1 MKKIFFFLFFTAS
14 LNLSPLLSVDSL
26 FSTKSEPKIVVNNRI
41 LTKVENKPIT
51 TYDLMKKMDI
61 AFYKRYPEF
70 ASSTEARYE
79 FYSIAWRHFL
89 EEILND
95 HLILADANL
104 IKMKVTS
111 GDIRQ
116 EMESSFGPN
125 IIANLDKIGM
135 NFEEAAKLIEKDMI
149 IDRMISG
156 RVHAKA
162 LRQVTPSKIR
172 EAYEEHIKDPAN
184 TKSTEWTYR
193 SITIKERNLKQTEEV
208 AKIAHH
214 LLSEGTSLENLPEEI
229 QKERPLSKTGKITL
243 STAIKANEQ
252 ELSPLY
258 KEHLSQLDTGEFTLP
273 FSQKSRATGGT
284 VYRILWVDEKVPG
297 GVPAYNDLEAS
308 LKSKLLN
315 DAFEKESVLYFQKL
329 QNYYHLTPKAI
340 EDSLPK
346 NYTPFSLKT

>member
-1 MKKIFFFLFFTAS
+1 MKKTFFFLFFAAS
-14 LNLSPLLSVDSL
+14 VNFSPLFSLDSI
-26 FSTKSEPKIVVNNRI
+26 FTTKSEPKIIVNNRI
-41 LTKVENKPIT
+41 LTKIENKPIT

-70 ASSTEARYE
+70 ASSPEARYE
-79 FYSIAWRHFL
+79 FYSMAWRHFL

-104 IKMKVTS
+104 IKMKVTA

-135 NFEEAAKLIEKDMI
+135 SFEEASKLVEKDMI

-193 SITIKERNLKQTEEV
+193 SVTIKERNVKQTEEV
-208 AKIAHH
+208 AKIAHR
-214 LLSEGTSLENLPEEI
+214 LLLEGVSLENLSKEL
-229 QKERPLSKTGKITL
+229 QKERPLSKTGKITI
-243 STAIKANEQ
+243 SAAIKANEQ

-258 KEHLSQLDTGEFTLP
+258 KEYLSSLDTGKFTIP
-273 FSQKSRATGGT
+273 FSQKSRATSAT
-284 VYRILWVDEKVPG
+284 VYRILWVDEKIPG
-297 GVPAYNDLEAS
+297 GVPPYNDLEAS
-308 LKSKLLN
+308 LKNKLLN

-329 QNYYHLTPKAI
+329 QNYYHMTPQEI
-340 EDSLPK
+340 EASLPK